1 MAGFVYIM
9 SNEAFKEGL
18 LKIGMSS
25 SDPTEFRSHDL
36 YTTGVPSPFK
46 VEYFAFVD
54 DHEKIEKII
63 HKRLEHK
70 RPNYQREFFSCTV
83 SDAII
88 LIRESASIHYEKVLY
103 KSPEEIENEQKRKE
117 WLEKKNQKKLE
128 ELATEREQ
136 EEKKKREEE
145 EKIKKEREKKLG
157 YKVEN
162 FLHKCLKLFA
172 ALIAFIFIIWIADRL
187 PAYIGSLFL
196 IAASGF
202 LLVWLT
208 RD

>member
-46 VEYFAFVD
+46 VEYFAFVN
-54 DHEKIEKII
+54 DHERIEKII

-83 SDAII
+83 AEAII

-103 KSPEEIENEQKRKE
+103 KSHEEVENERKRQE
-117 WLEKKNQKKLE
+117 WLKKKNQEILE
-128 ELATEREQ
+128 RQAAERERETQ
-136 EEKKKREEE
+136 RKRAEEE
-145 EKIKKEREKKLG
+145 RIKLQKKDEFIG
-157 YKVEN
+157 EIKSGVVRTTKVVIGIAG
-162 FLHKCLKLFA
+162 LFA
-172 ALIAFIFIIWIADRL
+172 LMALSISSPNWGMVFI
-187 PAYIGSLFL
+187 L
-196 IAASGF
+196 IYGAAMIY
-202 LLVWLT
+202 WLWE
-208 RD
+208 D

>member
-46 VEYFAFVD
+46 VEYFAFVN
-54 DHEKIEKII
+54 DHERIEKII

-83 SDAII
+83 AEAII

-103 KSPEEIENEQKRKE
+103 KSPEEVENERKRQE
-117 WLEKKNQKKLE
+117 WLKKKNQEILE
-128 ELATEREQ
+128 RQAAERERETQ
-136 EEKKKREEE
+136 RKRAEEE
-145 EKIKKEREKKLG
+145 RIKLQKKDEFIG
-157 YKVEN
+157 EIKSGVVRTTKVVIGI
-162 FLHKCLKLFA
+162 A
-172 ALIAFIFIIWIADRL
+172 GLIALMALSISSPNWGMVFI
-187 PAYIGSLFL
+187 L
-196 IAASGF
+196 IYGAAMIY
-202 LLVWLT
+202 WLWE
-208 RD
+208 D